1 MLKVDHITFSYG
13 SRKVLDGVTFDVAPG
28 EIVAVTGTNGAGKT
42 TLMKLLACR
51 LMQSVGLVQLHDIN
65 PMKHPVKY
73 RRTIGYLAENC
84 PLYDEMTVEEYLL
97 YRVRLKGERALRVR
111 RRVSEAMATCGL
123 TEVSRTRIRLLS
135 HGFRK
140 RVGLADALS
149 THPKLLLL
157 DDLLAGLDR
166 PQRAKCAEALTAASS
181 WAAIIVTGHELDE
194 LADWCTR
201 FIVLHNG
208 HIAAALH
215 THAYDR
221 KDLLATLDRVAAHGA
236 DAAAPQPEDGEAT
249 P

>member
-13 SRKVLDGVTFDVAPG
+13 SRKVLNDVMFDVAPG

-51 LMQSVGLVQLHDIN
+51 LMQGAGLVQLHDLN
-65 PMKHPVKY
+65 PMKCPVKY
-73 RRTIGYLAENC
+73 RRAIGYLAENC

-111 RRVSEAMATCGL
+111 RRVSEALETCGL
-123 TEVSRTRIRLLS
+123 TEVSRTRIQRLS

-166 PQRAKCAEALTAASS
+166 PQRAKCAEVLTAASS
-181 WAAIIVTGHELDE
+181 SAAVIVTGHELDE

-208 HIAAALH
+208 RVAAALH

-221 KDLLATLDRVAAHGA
+221 KELLATLDRVAAHGA
-236 DAAAPQPEDGEAT
+236 DAVSPQPEDEEAAT
-249 P
+249 